1 VLFLT
6 QAGLATTQILTTM
19 ASRASE
25 ERPRSQIIEAPEE
38 DQERLSL
45 INHPQVPQ
53 PRWGKKSRTSI
64 FNKVMAMVNLALG
77 IILATSIGL
86 IAHESNKSC
95 PKSVAQVVEPY
106 CE

>member
-1 VLFLT
+1 
-6 QAGLATTQILTTM
+6 M

-25 ERPRSQIIEAPEE
+25 ERPRSQIIDALGE
-38 DQERLSL
+38 DTERRPFISHLPVL
-45 INHPQVPQ
+45 Q
-53 PRWGKKSRTSI
+53 PRWAKKSRTSV

-86 IAHESNKSC
+86 IAHESTKSC
-95 PKSVAQVVEPY
+95 SKYVAQVVEPY